1 MNARTVL
8 SLVNLA
14 AIAAAFVVLVELPQ
28 YADYAF
34 YGLLG
39 WIVVGFVLLYVPG
52 IGRPSPLR
60 AGGSGAALPSET
72 AVGGAFPSP
81 VAAPA
86 PHALDF
92 CIYCGADLPPG
103 APACP
108 ACRHRVASM

>member
-8 SLVNLA
+8 SLINLA

-28 YADYAF
+28 FADYAF

-39 WIVVGFVLLYVPG
+39 WIVIGFVLLYVAG
-52 IGRPSPLR
+52 IGRPSPMR

-81 VAAPA
+81 AAAPE
-86 PHALDF
+86 PVALHF
-92 CIYCGADLPPG
+92 CIYCGTDLPSG
-103 APACP
+103 ALSCP
-108 ACRHRVASM
+108 ACHHRVAAM